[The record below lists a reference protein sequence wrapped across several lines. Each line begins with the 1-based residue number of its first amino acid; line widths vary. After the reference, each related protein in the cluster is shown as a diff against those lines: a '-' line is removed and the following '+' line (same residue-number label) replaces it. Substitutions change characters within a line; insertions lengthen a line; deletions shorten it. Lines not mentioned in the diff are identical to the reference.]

1 MFGSGVQKSMS
12 LVNSENTLRS
22 TIYNDATGTY
32 ITSRNFAT
40 GTATRLGIRDNH
52 LYLSNFTFTVKPD
65 GTFEDTSTGTT
76 TIV

>member
-1 MFGSGVQKSMS
+1 MS
-12 LVNSENTLRS
+12 LINSENTLRS
-22 TIYNDATGTY
+22 TIYNDAAGTY

-40 GTATRLGIRDNH
+40 GTATRLSIRDNH
-52 LYLSNFTFTVKPD
+52 LSLDKFTFTVRPD